1 MALYGVTLLIGLA
14 LAGTS
19 RAIELNLDPDE
30 LVSSMCVCALMQAQ
44 LLILFSFLKRLTF
57 SCEWHNTRF
66 ATSKYQTKLA
76 SGVVELRHNLTS
88 R

>member
-30 LVSSMCVCALMQAQ
+30 LVSSMCVCALTSAQ
-44 LLILFSFLKRLTF
+44 LLILFSSLKRLTF
-57 SCEWHNTRF
+57 SCEWHNTCF
-66 ATSKYQTKLA
+66 ITSKYKTELAPEMVKL
-76 SGVVELRHNLTS
+76 
-88 R
+88 